1 MAFPRDMIL
10 GEGIFSYGEALTT
23 STLTDIGAVRGGGIL
38 NITRT
43 YRKREADGDYG
54 FVKGRIAI
62 DDEVATLTIRALEI
76 LPAAL
81 NDFYP
86 AMTIVAPTT
95 AVLTSTLTGN
105 MEIAA
110 GDYKKVRFTGKTD
123 GGNAVQV
130 TLDNALNMA
139 PLNWEFLDKDEVV
152 PELVFTATS
161 LEASTTSP
169 SWTITMATT

>member
-10 GEGIFSYGEALTT
+10 GEGVFSYGEALST
-23 STLTDIGAVRGGGIL
+23 TLTDIGAVRGGGIL

-43 YRKREADGDYG
+43 YRKREADGDFG

-76 LPAAL
+76 LPGAL
-81 NDFYP
+81 DDFYP
-86 AMTIVAPTT
+86 AMTSSAG
-95 AVLTSTLTGN
+95 ASLLTLTGN
-105 MEIAA
+105 VEIAS

-130 TLDNALNMA
+130 TLDNAINMA